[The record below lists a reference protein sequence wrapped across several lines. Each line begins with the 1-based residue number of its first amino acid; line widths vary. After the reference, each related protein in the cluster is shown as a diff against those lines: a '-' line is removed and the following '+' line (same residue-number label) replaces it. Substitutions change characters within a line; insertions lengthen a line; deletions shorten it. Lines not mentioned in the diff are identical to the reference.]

1 MRTWCSAWVVGLPG
15 QWGFPFR
22 CAAAPTYLCPL
33 AVTLG
38 HVLSSDNMHAGR
50 CAAVLALCACASR
63 TTLMHFTVVAQLTLA
78 LLPPG
83 PHLFWLCFFAVL
95 GVLVASTI
103 RVATDMG
110 TGIVTGPPAR
120 RHPT

>member
-1 MRTWCSAWVVGLPG
+1 MLPFGMPGKPHTCVDWQSLWGLSQLTITCMSDGVQHCQGSARVPETRLMRS
-15 QWGFPFR
+15 
-22 CAAAPTYLCPL
+22 
-33 AVTLG
+33 
-38 HVLSSDNMHAGR
+38 
-50 CAAVLALCACASR
+50 
-63 TTLMHFTVVAQLTLA
+63 TVVAQLTLA

-120 RHPT
+120 RQAI